1 MFLLL
6 GGRVIQVLLS
16 VALIRLA
23 TTFLSP
29 SEYGTWIL
37 IQTTAGLFI
46 LFGISPFGLYLNR
59 HIIDFKSRGLLPEAF
74 KGYSAYLV
82 LFSLAMIVVNL
93 SLVGLGVI
101 KFPNLSMMTVTSL
114 VCLLMVSQTFHQTW
128 IPSLNFLGDRKGFV
142 LGSSTAL
149 LVTILTAFFLNAVS
163 AMTVSLWVISAAIGF
178 VVSTLMFVPKNW
190 FLPTGRGLLYIFKN
204 IKLRDVFL
212 FSGPLFLTTA
222 FSWGQTQGYRLLVEN
237 RLGLAEFGIF
247 AAGHAVIAGL
257 LGSVENVITT
267 YYQAD
272 FFQNINGEGNVYTEG
287 LKKVWAVALYP
298 YMMAGVY
305 LYLVAPQVALIF
317 LGAEFK
323 EDLSWLSCVVLSEGG
338 RLLFNLLSINFHGK
352 KETHKLVL
360 PQILSVVVSIGL
372 MFYIKPLR
380 SIDVI
385 SSLSMGY
392 VLASIILL
400 MTDFKTFVSSSLLK
414 SLGIVAM
421 AGTVFL
427 ILGKFGGF
435 YLSGQAFFIVITL
448 VAAVFMFPYL
458 RGHLRKRNG

>member
-59 HIIDFKSRGLLPEAF
+59 HIIDFKTRGLLPEAF

-82 LFSLAMIVVNL
+82 LFSLAMIAVNFGL
-93 SLVGLGVI
+93 LGLGII
-101 KFPNLSMMTVTSL
+101 KFPDLSMMAVTSL

-149 LVTILTAFFLNAVS
+149 LLTILLAFSLNAVS
-163 AMTVSLWVISAAIGF
+163 AMSVSWWVISVSFGF
-178 VVSTLMFVPKNW
+178 IVSTLMFVPKSW
-190 FLPTGRGLLYIFKN
+190 FHPTGRGLLYIFKSVQ
-204 IKLRDVFL
+204 LRDVFL

-247 AAGHAVIAGL
+247 AAGYAVIAGL

-267 YYQAD
+267 FYQAE
-272 FFQNINGEGNVYTEG
+272 FFQNINGEGSVYQEE
-287 LKKVWAVALYP
+287 LKKVWSVAMYP
-298 YMMAGVY
+298 YVMAGVY

-317 LGAEFK
+317 LGGEFK
-323 EDLSWLSCVVLSEGG
+323 EDLSWLSFVVLAEGG
-338 RLLFNLLSINFHGK
+338 RLFFNLLSINFYGK

-360 PQILSVVVSIGL
+360 PQVLSVAL
-372 MFYIKPLR
+372 
-380 SIDVI
+380 
-385 SSLSMGY
+385 SLSIMVFLNSLNSRNVIFALSAGY
-392 VLASIILL
+392 GLASIILL
-400 MTDFKTFVSSSLLK
+400 MTDFKTFVYSSFLK
-414 SLGIVAM
+414 SLAMVIM
-421 AGTVFL
+421 AGGVFL
-427 ILGKFGGF
+427 LLGKLAGL
-435 YLSGQAFFIVITL
+435 YLSDQVLFSIIT
-448 VAAVFMFPYL
+448 VAAALFMFPYF